1 MMGDVTLLPVQG
13 AEGDRLAMYAEDALS
28 CACPQALA
36 ETLRR
41 LESFPLPRVFR
52 TWLSRHFPQEGCDCG
67 CAEGLEHWGNL
78 QRDAHDDPIVM
89 VTIGALTTLAHHP
102 DVRRIQSNR
111 AVWAYLA
118 EMPPEQLVALYWD

>member
-1 MMGDVTLLPVQG
+1 
-13 AEGDRLAMYAEDALS
+13 MYAEDALS